1 MISSPIDSKVTL
13 SEYLGSAVACS
24 SLLSKTICA
33 PDSDPTINSPIW
45 NVPVGVLSFTNPSSA
60 FHSTRFA
67 AVSYTHLRA
76 HSGTVKAPVI
86 PAGAAVND
94 ALAVVYPLPPLVI
107 SISLTLL

>member
-1 MISSPIDSKVTL
+1 MMSSPKFSKVTL

-33 PDSDPTINSPIW
+33 PDSDPTINSPIA

-60 FHSTRFA
+60 FHSTRL
-67 AVSYTHLRA
+67 AVVPVVLPVTN
-76 HSGTVKAPVI
+76 SGTVKEPVI

-94 ALAVVYPLPPLVI
+94 ADAEV
-107 SISLTLL
+107 